1 MESNPYSKK
10 ENENQEIE
18 SQEKINS
25 LTKISNP
32 KI

>member
-1 MESNPYSKK
+1 MESNPCSKK
-10 ENENQEIE
+10 ENENQEIDN
-18 SQEKINS
+18 QEQINS

>member
-1 MESNPYSKK
+1 MESNPYSNKNSENK
-10 ENENQEIE
+10 EIENQE
-18 SQEKINS
+18 QINS